1 MLINK
6 DMAATAIVAA
16 SSATRGIGLK
26 GELPWNNLSNDMKY
40 FAKITKG
47 NHHRQHQPQPN
58 GTTTTNATTK
68 QKMNA
73 VVMGRKTWN
82 SIPTKYRPL
91 KGRHNVV
98 LTRDP
103 KQFKETLPVPAHAIP
118 DNDNDNDN
126 ILVANGLPDAWR
138 QLAMLGDDELGEIFI
153 IGGSELYERSIKEK
167 YVHTILLTS
176 VDTPP
181 EMEFDTFFPDFLK
194 DDDDDDDDDD
204 ESPTWKLSVDDDD
217 EKDEEAKIRSQ
228 YGVAGA
234 GEGEEGGSSSSS
246 SNGGL
251 SYKMLKYER
260 ANQEEVQYLSLIR
273 KILKNGIVRGD
284 RTGTGTKSL
293 FGAQMRFDLRD
304 GTLPLLTTKKT
315 FWRGV
320 AEELLWFISGS
331 TNANLLKEKK
341 VRIWDGN
348 ASKEFLESRG
358 LGHREEGDLGPVYG
372 FQWRHF
378 GADYIDMHTDYTG
391 KGVDQLQQCID
402 KIKNNPEDR
411 RILMSAWNPSALD
424 EMALPPCHLL
434 CQFYVDTTANEVSCH
449 MYQRSADMG
458 LGVPFN
464 IASYALLT
472 HLIAHVTGRKPG
484 ELVHT
489 LGDAHVYMNHIEPLK
504 EQLER
509 TPRPFPKL
517 FIDDNVGDDKTPKT
531 IDDFTYEDLHVVGYH
546 PHEKISMK
554 MAV

>member
-1 MLINK
+1 
-6 DMAATAIVAA
+6 IVAA

-40 FAKITKG
+40 FAKITIG
-47 NHHRQHQPQPN
+47 NYPPN
-58 GTTTTNATTK
+58 NSSSSSSTTTATTTAAAAK

-103 KQFKETLPVPAHAIP
+103 KQFKETLTTTS
-118 DNDNDNDN
+118 NDNV
-126 ILVANGLPDAWR
+126 LVANGLQDAWR
-138 QLAMLGDDELGEIFI
+138 QLAMLKDDELGEIFI

-167 YVHTILLTS
+167 YVHSILLTS
-176 VDTPP
+176 VETPP

-194 DDDDDDDDDD
+194 DGGSNDDDDDDDD
-204 ESPTWKLSVDDDD
+204 ESPTWKLSVDDD
-217 EKDEEAKIRSQ
+217 EEDEEVKIRSR
-228 YGVAGA
+228 YG
-234 GEGEEGGSSSSS
+234 
-246 SNGGL
+246 GGL
-251 SYKMLKYER
+251 SYKMLKYVR
-260 ANQEEVQYLSLIR
+260 SNQEEVQYLSLIR

-391 KGVDQLQQCID
+391 KGVDQLAQCID

-517 FIDDNVGDDKTPKT
+517 FIDDNVGDDKTPKS